1 MGPLSTTM
9 RIYLFLGRAAKLYG
23 ALVVAAVGVLGVLG
37 FAIAVD
43 AWVVNRSTPKAGDGV
58 HLRYYFLPVGGA
70 FLSATILWRRVIPA
84 GHELWLTLCSGAPG
98 SPFRSAARVVG
109 WLAVAAATFLAA
121 SLVQRAAFG
130 LFLPL
135 E

>member
-1 MGPLSTTM
+1 M

-58 HLRYYFLPVGGA
+58 HLRYYVLPLGGA
-70 FLSATILWRRVIPA
+70 FLSAIIL
-84 GHELWLTLCSGAPG
+84 
-98 SPFRSAARVVG
+98 
-109 WLAVAAATFLAA
+109 
-121 SLVQRAAFG
+121 
-130 LFLPL
+130 
-135 E
+135 